1 MMEKP
6 KRPRRQKKG
15 DRLLNPDASAKQIE
29 CDFGVAPLDRLAI
42 EMDRRWGIDRL
53 PELVSPET
61 AKKYGFS
68 IGKLNEALR
77 VDDPEQATAWAGVC
91 IRGLHAMDAEATQLG
106 HQPATGDFWEAEV
119 DGFKFGVLRDPH
131 EWKTAQDARPD
142 LTFYTLREVGLAL
155 RALGDMD
162 FNAKAKALF
171 PGSEIQAVRK
181 RTPPKGSSV
190 LPDGDFIPF

>member
-1 MMEKP
+1 MTQP

-15 DRLLNPDASAKQIE
+15 DRLLSPDAHAQQVA
-29 CDFGVAPLDRLAI
+29 CDYAVAPMDRLAI
-42 EMDRRWGIDRL
+42 AMDRKWGIDRL
-53 PELVSPET
+53 PEIVST
-61 AKKYGFS
+61 ATAQRYGVAMAF
-68 IGKLNEALR
+68 LNEALKA
-77 VDDPEQATAWAGVC
+77 DDPDKTRAASENCVK
-91 IRGLHAMDAEATQLG
+91 GLHAMDAEATQLG

-131 EWKTAQDARPD
+131 EWKTAEAARPD

-171 PGSEIQAVRK
+171 PGSEIQVVRK